1 MKDNR
6 RAVKAFANPYN
17 DLLNKGHIPRAEIKR
32 DFYDKGKKLFK
43 ENTLDAVWTAFMEG
57 TYNPGTDSLGR
68 KNKIKEKNQIMET
81 TNKRGPKPRKIQFM
95 DSKFEDVLKTFDT
108 VSDVAKHFDMKES
121 TVRSVLKLKDDDKV
135 GKDYK
140 KRLRY
145 EPKTSTT
152 KAKVEKKIEGTTS
165 HEVKI
170 DDIPPEP
177 IIQPVIEESMKEFND
192 LYPKPEVQAKEETPS
207 VSKEEAETPQIIS
220 YKQQL
225 LNKLDDARN
234 AYIEA
239 LKNCAV
245 ASIAQYGIDLEEKD
259 IHLIAYLDEEFK

>member
-1 MKDNR
+1 LKDNR

-17 DLLNKGHIPRAEIKR
+17 DLLNKGLIPRAEIKR

-57 TYNPGTDSLGR
+57 TYNPSTNSLGASKH
-68 KNKIKEKNQIMET
+68 KNKEKNQIMET

-108 VSDVAKHFDMKES
+108 VSDVAKHFDMKEP
-121 TVRSVLKLKDDDKV
+121 TVRSVLKLMDEDKV

-152 KAKVEKKIEGTTS
+152 KAKVEKKIEGTIS

-170 DDIPPEP
+170 DDIPPKP
-177 IIQPVIEESMKEFND
+177 IIQPGVEESMKEFND
-192 LYPKPEVQAKEETPS
+192 LYPKPEVQAKEEVDTPS
-207 VSKEEAETPQIIS
+207 IIS

>member
-17 DLLNKGHIPRAEIKR
+17 DLLNKGLIPRAEIKR

-43 ENTLDAVWTAFMEG
+43 ENTLDVVWTAFMEG
-57 TYNPGTDSLGR
+57 TYNPGTDPLGR
-68 KNKIKEKNQIMET
+68 KNKTKEKNQIMET

-108 VSDVAKHFDMKES
+108 VIDVAKHFDMKES

-152 KAKVEKKIEGTTS
+152 KAKEEKKIKVTIS
-165 HEVKI
+165 QEVKT
-170 DDIPPEP
+170 DDIPEP
-177 IIQPVIEESMKEFND
+177 IVQPIVEAAMKEFND
-192 LYPKPEVQAKEETPS
+192 LYPKPEGKAKEETP
-207 VSKEEAETPQIIS
+207 VESKDEVETPGIIP

-225 LNKLDDARN
+225 LNKLDDARS

-239 LKNCAV
+239 LKNYAIS
-245 ASIAQYGIDLEEKD
+245 AIAQYGIDLEEKD
-259 IHLIAYLDEEFK
+259 IHLIAYLDEKFK

>member
-6 RAVKAFANPYN
+6 RAVKAFANPYYEA
-17 DLLNKGHIPRAEIKR
+17 LNKGLIPRSEIKR
-32 DFYDKGKKLFK
+32 EFYDKGKQLFK

-57 TYNPGTDSLGR
+57 TYNPGTNSLGAT
-68 KNKIKEKNQIMET
+68 KFKIKEKEQIMET

-95 DSKFEDVLKTFDT
+95 DSKFEDVLKTFDS
-108 VSDVAKHFDMKES
+108 VSEVASHFDMKES
-121 TVRSVLKLKDDDKV
+121 TVRSVLKLKDDDKI

-145 EPKTSTT
+145 EPKISTPNI
-152 KAKVEKKIEGTTS
+152 KEEKKIKVTIS
-165 HEVKI
+165 QEVKVS
-170 DDIPPEP
+170 DIPES
-177 IIQPVIEESMKEFND
+177 ITQPVVEETMKEFNE
-192 LYPKPEVQAKEETPS
+192 LYEKPEDQVKEELTFEPQ
-207 VSKEEAETPQIIS
+207 EEIETPANIP

-239 LKNCAV
+239 LKNYAIS
-245 ASIAQYGIDLEEKD
+245 AIAQYGIDLEEKD
-259 IHLIAYLDEEFK
+259 IHLVAYLDEEFK